1 MESGDAQ
8 GNKQVYQ
15 TEDLVEQF
23 AGEERIAQ
31 GLFSHE
37 ELAVR
42 EYFGDTGSVLDLGIG
57 GGRTTRALEEDLG
70 LDTVGVD
77 IAENQVANAREY
89 FPEYDFAVADA
100 SDLPFD
106 RNSFEYVLFSNNGID
121 LVYPESS
128 RFDTLAEIRRVL
140 KPDGVFVFSA
150 HNTTP
155 IRGGVPPW
163 STDGMRTFVDH
174 VLRGEPPAYTDSGPS
189 EHTYYIDSRT
199 QTKQLR
205 NHGFETLAY
214 SVRVP
219 VLRSNA
225 FLTCSA
231 VLAHLDPW
239 PYYVAT
245 PVDR

>member
-1 MESGDAQ
+1 MESGDPQ
-8 GNKQVYQ
+8 DNKQVYE
-15 TEDLVEQF
+15 TEDIVEQY
-23 AGEERIAQ
+23 AGEDRISM

-42 EYFGDTGSVLDLGIG
+42 EYFGDEGRVLDIGIG

-77 IAENQVANAREY
+77 IAANQIVRAREY
-89 FPEYDFAVADA
+89 FPEYSLGVADA
-100 SDLPFD
+100 SSLPFD
-106 RNSFEYVLFSNNGID
+106 RNAFEYVLFSNNGLD

-155 IRGGVPPW
+155 VRGGVPPW
-163 STDGMRTFVDH
+163 SGFGLRTFVDQ
-174 VLRGEPPAYTDSGPS
+174 VLRGEPPAYTDTGPS
-189 EHTYYIDSRT
+189 EHTYYIDSRS
-199 QTKQLR
+199 QTEQLR
-205 NHGFETLAY
+205 DHGFETLAY

-219 VLRSNA
+219 VLRRNA
-225 FLTCSA
+225 FLTRSA
-231 VLAHLDPW
+231 ALAHLDVW